1 VAADTRALGGE
12 EDGVEVWRMEWL
24 VRRVEW
30 WLRMLGEVEV

>member
-1 VAADTRALGGE
+1 M
-12 EDGVEVWRMEWL
+12 EVWRMEWL